1 MAFCFYGLVIHS
13 ESVDELNFLLETAVV
28 VDNGKVFATLTPFF
42 FKLKIIN
49 FFLNLCWLS
58 SSQLSSS

>member
-42 FKLKIIN
+42 SN
-49 FFLNLCWLS
+49 
-58 SSQLSSS
+58 